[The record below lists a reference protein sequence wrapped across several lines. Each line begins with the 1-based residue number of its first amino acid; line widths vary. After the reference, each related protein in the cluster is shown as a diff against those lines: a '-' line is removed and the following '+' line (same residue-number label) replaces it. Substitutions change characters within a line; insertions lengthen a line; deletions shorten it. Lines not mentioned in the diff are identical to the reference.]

1 MTVDCVFLIK
11 YTQFKGDTKVGKPG
25 FEIRCDFCGKCWK
38 LNRVRM
44 RAKKNQSENGSD
56 LEHRCEK
63 SENESENEEN
73 SE

>member
-1 MTVDCVFLIK
+1 
-11 YTQFKGDTKVGKPG
+11 
-25 FEIRCDFCGKCWK
+25 
-38 LNRVRM
+38 M